1 MTEKFN
7 QELYARMKAKKN
19 EPLSRIGQRRLRVVE
34 KDKEQELME
43 KGSSTPTLDEGRLAS
58 LGISIKEVVL
68 PTKKWKTGGK
78 EKEKI
83 GSSV

>member
-1 MTEKFN
+1 MTTKFN

-19 EPLSRIGQRRLRVVE
+19 EPLSNIGQRRLKVVE

-43 KGSSTPTLDEGRLAS
+43 KGLSTPTLDEGHPAS
-58 LGISIKEVVL
+58 PDISIKEVIL
-68 PTKKWKTGGK
+68 PTKKWKMGDK

-83 GSSV
+83 GSRV

>member
-1 MTEKFN
+1 MTTKFN

-19 EPLSRIGQRRLRVVE
+19 EPLSNIGQRRLKVVE
-34 KDKEQELME
+34 KDKEQELTE
-43 KGSSTPTLDEGRLAS
+43 KGLSSPTLDEGRPAS
-58 LGISIKEVVL
+58 PDISIKEVVL
-68 PTKKWKTGGK
+68 PTKKWKMGDK